1 MKLDKEYLKNF
12 ENKVIKVKL
21 INGNYIR
28 GNYRGFEEKDGVI
41 SIIVVS
47 VTYKFQVEEKD
58 ITGIEKVSQSIW

>member
-41 SIIVVS
+41 SIIVES